1 MKGVD
6 MDEKNVLITMNQAP
20 YGSIYYTEGLR
31 AAVGVT
37 SGIDEHKVTVV
48 YLGDGAYF
56 AIEGIDR
63 KDTET
68 YIGTLKKSE
77 NKLMVEKESLEERN
91 IKESRVAEDVE
102 IISRTEVLKLVQA
115 ADVTIGF

>member
-1 MKGVD
+1 

-37 SGIDEHKVTVV
+37 SGIDEHKVNIVC
-48 YLGDGAYF
+48 LGDGAYF
-56 AIEGIDR
+56 AIKGIDR

-68 YIGTLKKSE
+68 YIGTLKKVESR
-77 NKLMVEKESLEERN
+77 LMVEKESLEERN
-91 IKESRVAEDVE
+91 IEESRIAEDVE
-102 IISRTEVLKLVQA
+102 IISRTEVLKLIQA

>member
-1 MKGVD
+1 MG
-6 MDEKNVLITMNQAP
+6 EKNVLITMNQAP

-37 SGIDEHKVTVV
+37 SGIDEHKVNIV

-56 AIEGIDR
+56 AIEGVDR
-63 KDTET
+63 KDTKT
-68 YIGTLKKSE
+68 YIGTLKKVESR
-77 NKLMVEKESLEERN
+77 LMVEKESLEERN
-91 IKESRVAEDVE
+91 IEESKIAEDIE